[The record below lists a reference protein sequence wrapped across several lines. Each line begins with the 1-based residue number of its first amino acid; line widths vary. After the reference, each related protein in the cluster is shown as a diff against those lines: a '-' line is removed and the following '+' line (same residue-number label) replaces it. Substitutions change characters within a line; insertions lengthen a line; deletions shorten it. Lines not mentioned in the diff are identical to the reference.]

1 MGVYGQK
8 LSNVPSKKIRKKKK
22 GKEGRKNER
31 ERKEEPGI
39 SP

>member
-8 LSNVPSKKIRKKKK
+8 LSNVSSKKIRKKKV
-22 GKEGRKNER
+22 KEGRKNER